1 MNGTFSGPETEGEL
15 AVLTGSAPVSEMR
28 GYQKEF
34 AAYTGGFGR
43 MFCTLKGYDICHNAE
58 EVVAEIGYDRKVI

>member
-1 MNGTFSGPETEGEL
+1 MELSREPETEKDL

-34 AAYTGGFGR
+34 AAYTGGLRANVLHTEGLR
-43 MFCTLKGYDICHNAE
+43 C
-58 EVVAEIGYDRKVI
+58 VQ

>member
-1 MNGTFSGPETEGEL
+1 MISSGMNGTFSKARRRKTDQ

-34 AAYTGGFGR
+34 AAYTGGFGSE
-43 MFCTLKGYDICHNAE
+43 CPAC
-58 EVVAEIGYDRKVI
+58 